1 MVLIKVQYDAY
12 NRQFRPLNGQSLK
25 LLEDGET
32 YVLIADVSVEDIR
45 SADAATDSRFLSGR
59 AQEPARNDTEVSLL
73 AFHQI

>member
-12 NRQFRPLNGQSLK
+12 NRQFTPLNGQSLK

-32 YVLIADVSVEDIR
+32 YVLIADVSVEDIK
-45 SADAATDSRFLSGR
+45 SPDAATDNRFLSER
-59 AQEPARNDTEVSLL
+59 TQEPVRNEAEVSLL